1 MNSINYE
8 ESIIILFYSFL
19 KQKNIFKELYSKKLL
34 KKGNGLPYFNRL
46 TSNLKNSSTR
56 HSKVQRISDLW
67 LDYGLRPEQDYDN
80 LKTLRLS
87 QLWRFFLLDNM
98 KEIKFNDAEEEDALK
113 SKLRVSIEANGLRES
128 EEIEKYFQKYNF
140 RTKFNI

>member
-1 MNSINYE
+1 
-8 ESIIILFYSFL
+8 
-19 KQKNIFKELYSKKLL
+19 
-34 KKGNGLPYFNRL
+34 
-46 TSNLKNSSTR
+46 
-56 HSKVQRISDLW
+56 